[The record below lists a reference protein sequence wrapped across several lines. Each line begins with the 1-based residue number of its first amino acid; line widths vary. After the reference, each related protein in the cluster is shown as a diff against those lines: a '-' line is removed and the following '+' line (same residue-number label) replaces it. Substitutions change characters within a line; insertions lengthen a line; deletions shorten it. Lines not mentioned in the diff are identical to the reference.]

1 MDLFENVNWT
11 LLVDQIIRW
20 FIVTLPS
27 ILLIVLL
34 GMLALRFWN
43 IFVRKFKF
51 LLLKRA
57 LKGDPANVSETE
69 KRVETLLGIIS
80 LVGKIAIL
88 IIVGLII
95 LRKVDIE
102 IGPII
107 ASLGI
112 FGLAVGF
119 GAQELV
125 RDVVTG
131 FFILL
136 ENHIRTGDVAIING
150 TAGLVEEISL
160 RTIILR
166 DQSGTIHVFQN
177 GKINTLSNMTK
188 GWSAAVFDIGVA
200 YKENTDAVSDVMES
214 VAGSLQEDAAF
225 KDKILQPIEMLGVDA
240 FGASAVT
247 IKARIK
253 TLPSHQWAVGREYRR
268 RLKMAFDEKGIEIP
282 FPHSTIYWGDDTK
295 PLQIKM
301 IGQEQE

>member
-240 FGASAVT
+240 FGASAGNT
-247 IKARIK
+247 AADLKWLLMKKA
-253 TLPSHQWAVGREYRR
+253 
-268 RLKMAFDEKGIEIP
+268 
-282 FPHSTIYWGDDTK
+282 
-295 PLQIKM
+295 
-301 IGQEQE
+301 

>member
-1 MDLFENVNWT
+1 MDIIENVNWT

-27 ILLIVLL
+27 ILLIIIL
-34 GMLALRFWN
+34 GVLALRFWR
-43 IFVRKFKF
+43 IFVRNLKL

-57 LKGDPANVSETE
+57 LKGDPANAVESE
-69 KRVETLLGIIS
+69 KRVETLLGIIT
-80 LVGKIAIL
+80 LAGKVAIL
-88 IIVGLII
+88 IIVGLTI
-95 LRKVDIE
+95 LRKINIE

-125 RDVVTG
+125 RDIVTG

-166 DQSGTIHVFQN
+166 DQSGTTHVFQN

-200 YKENTDAVSDVMES
+200 YKENTDEVSRVMEQ
-214 VAGSLQEDAAF
+214 VGAELQQDPDF
-225 KDKILQPIEMLGVDA
+225 KDKILQPIEIMGVDA
-240 FGASAVT
+240 FGTSAV
-247 IKARIK
+247 
-253 TLPSHQWAVGREYRR
+253 
-268 RLKMAFDEKGIEIP
+268 
-282 FPHSTIYWGDDTK
+282 
-295 PLQIKM
+295 
-301 IGQEQE
+301 